1 MAKLRRQSNTGD
13 FMSRNMDKRLS
24 ELEASISSIY
34 NEAYEEAQKKLDR
47 YLERYEEQYELMTA
61 RYLEEEIT
69 QTEYEHWVQAQM
81 LRTQRYRATVESL
94 SETLVNADILAMAT
108 VEGELPFVLAQSF
121 NFTQFVG
128 NIIAENTG
136 LTVGTFQI
144 YNTRSIQAIIRDNPT
159 LLIPRVDIPR
169 DQRWNRQHINRA
181 ISQGLINGDSMQS
194 IAERLQAVVQM
205 DDNAAIRNA
214 RTATTCAENLGRNES
229 YHFIRS
235 QGIDMAKEWSATHD
249 SRTRDTHLLLDG
261 TRPNED
267 GYFGEGILDP
277 NHLMQYPADPNGEG
291 KEIYNCRCRLN
302 VVPPEYNR
310 QVNEDNYRTWM
321 RENYPDDYASIQAQ
335 DTASGRE
342 QRRQDALER
351 QRRLREERRRSNGTG
366 H

>member
-34 NEAYEEAQKKLDR
+34 NEAYDEAQKKLDR
-47 YLERYEEQYELMTA
+47 YLARYEEQYELMTA

-159 LLIPRVDIPR
+159 LLIPKVDIPR
-169 DQRWNRQHINRA
+169 DQQWNRQHINTA
-181 ISQGLINGDSMQS
+181 ISQGLIHGDSMQG
-194 IAERLQAVVQM
+194 IADRLQAVVTM

-229 YHFIRS
+229 YNFIRS
-235 QGIDMAKEWSATHD
+235 QGIDMVKEWSATHD

-310 QVNEDNYRTWM
+310 QVNENNYREWM
-321 RENYPDDYASIQAQ
+321 RQNYPDDYSNILEADRQ
-335 DTASGRE
+335 SGRE
-342 QRRQDALER
+342 QRRQEALER
-351 QRRLREERRRSNGTG
+351 QRRLREERRRNNG
-366 H
+366 